1 LLKKYPYRERRSEL
15 FGRVDRPLIKVK
27 IFSQTKNLWIPV
39 YDTLAD
45 TGADISIIPRYLG
58 EMIVNDITT
67 GKRVEIKGIV
77 PNSRLIAYIHELE
90 IEVVGI
96 KTKLPIAISDS
107 SETNAILGRVKGLNL
122 FNIEFQKGKSVF
134 FKD

>member
-1 LLKKYPYRERRSEL
+1 MLKKYPYRERRSEL
-15 FGRVDRPLIKVK
+15 FGRVDRPLIKIK
-27 IFSQTKNLWIPV
+27 IFSKIKNLWIPV

-45 TGADISIIPRYLG
+45 TGADVSTMPRYIG
-58 EMIVNDITT
+58 EMVVGDITT

-90 IEVVGI
+90 IEIVGR
-96 KTKLPIAISDS
+96 KTKLPVAISDS
-107 SETNAILGRVKGLNL
+107 SETNTILGRVKGLNL
-122 FNIEFQKGKSVF
+122 FDVEFQKGKAIV